1 MINIVYA
8 AVAAF
13 ILAADQLV
21 KLFITRNFELYEC
34 FGSIGRIVD
43 FVHVRNTGAAFS
55 IMSGKVEILS
65 VISIVFC
72 VGVLVYWIKKRP
84 VHPLLCTSLSML
96 AAGALGNAIDRIF
109 RGYVVDFISLA
120 FVDFPVFNIADM
132 AITVGAVLIIIYVM
146 FFDREN
152 KNKEDKNK

>member
-21 KLFITRNFELYEC
+21 KLFITRNFELYES

-72 VGVLVYWIKKRP
+72 VGVLVYWIKTRP

>member
-21 KLFITRNFELYEC
+21 KLFITRNFELYES

-43 FVHVRNTGAAFS
+43 FVHVRNHGESFS
-55 IMSGKVEILS
+55 IMSLMFELLRFIYFF
-65 VISIVFC
+65 FC
-72 VGVLVYWIKKRP
+72 VVFIVYFIKKRP

-152 KNKEDKNK
+152 KNKEEKNK

>member
-21 KLFITRNFELYEC
+21 KLFITRNFELYES

-65 VISIVFC
+65 VISFVFC
-72 VGVLVYWIKKRP
+72 VGVL
-84 VHPLLCTSLSML
+84 L
-96 AAGALGNAIDRIF
+96 
-109 RGYVVDFISLA
+109 
-120 FVDFPVFNIADM
+120 
-132 AITVGAVLIIIYVM
+132 
-146 FFDREN
+146 
-152 KNKEDKNK
+152 